1 MDNATIL
8 NQYGFAGYNDAA
20 AITNLKSL
28 QTYFKE
34 TLGLT
39 FTLNTWGAL
48 MIPVVSSDRCR
59 YNEINRWGEVTFM
72 RSMFSYRGKWYH
84 DDHMALIS
92 DILYDCKLLGGD
104 DIYILRLQDNKTKDD
119 FTNEVFGGE
128 DFVEMYPQLFAGGF
142 VLCQRIS
149 NGCGGWDYHSLDND
163 CLLAGGTPSISCC
176 FFGYDEVES
185 CMTASKFE
193 V

>member
-28 QTYFKE
+28 QSYFKE

-48 MIPVVSSDRCR
+48 MIPVVSSERQH
-59 YNEINRWGEVTFM
+59 YNEINRWCEVTFL

-84 DDHMALIS
+84 DNHMELIG

-104 DIYILRLQDNKTKDD
+104 DIYRIQIKDGKTVDD
-119 FTNEVFGGE
+119 FTGCVFGG
-128 DFVEMYPQLFAGGF
+128 DDVIKMFPQLKDKGF
-142 VLCQRIS
+142 ILCQRIS
-149 NGCGGWDYHSLDND
+149 NGSSGWDYHPLDNN
-163 CLLAGGTPSISCC
+163 CLLFGGTPSISSC
-176 FFGYDEVES
+176 FFSDEEVEK
-185 CMTASKFE
+185 CLVAYKFE